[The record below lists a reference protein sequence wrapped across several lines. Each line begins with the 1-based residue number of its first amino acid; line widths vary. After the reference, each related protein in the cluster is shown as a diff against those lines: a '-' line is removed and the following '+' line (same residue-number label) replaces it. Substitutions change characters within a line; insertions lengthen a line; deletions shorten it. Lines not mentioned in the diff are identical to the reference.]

1 MNFRLVKNPRV
12 YLVDIILPI
21 PVNKIFTFYCNNEDI
36 KEIKVGY
43 RVLVPFGKMNTEK
56 IGFVYKINE
65 SRNKKI
71 KNYKKIKSVIDKKP
85 IITKNQIKL
94 LKWVAEYYISNI
106 SKTFNLI
113 IPGYLMNKKIFY
125 NYKPKKKY
133 FIKINDNVNIEEI
146 INKNKYKSQIEI
158 INTYSEIIKIEGKNY
173 EIGIEKIRNANHSK
187 NSLNTLI
194 KNKIFNK
201 YEKKI
206 SRIEK
211 SIIYNKTQNLNKIE
225 FSFFKKI
232 LKLFD
237 QKDAVLFIESNYE
250 RRINVYIHLIEKE
263 IKKGNRILY
272 MVPELFFRSKI
283 IKKIKNIYGEKVGI
297 YDPKKSN
304 NYKIENHN
312 NIINN
317 KYGIIIGIKSSIFLP
332 IRKLSLVIIEDEF
345 DSLYKESIREPRY
358 NARDVSIIYSK
369 INNNKVL
376 LGTSNP
382 SLESYYNS
390 LNNNFG
396 IVKNNS
402 KKNKEII
409 LINSLEKKLK
419 EKIKGNFSDI
429 LIKNIKNNIR
439 KNKQVI
445 IYNHKKNELQN
456 LKNELDNIFPK
467 INKAIIHLD
476 LKTKDFNNIINKILN
491 NEIKI
496 IIGNQIVKRILLLID
511 ISLIGIINAEKM
523 LNIPNF
529 RAMEKTFQFI
539 NQIVNEN
546 DFRDHQLQKIIIQTL
561 DPNIKIYNFLKNNEW
576 EKFFE
581 NELQERKKFNYP
593 PFNKLIKIEF
603 KYKSSKVAER
613 EAKIFSDKVKRII
626 DENNILGPI
635 KSGIDKIQ
643 IFLKISRNYKETRK
657 IKKNI
662 SLIIQDINPKS
673 IISFDIDPYN

>member
-1 MNFRLVKNPRV
+1 MNVKSIKNKII

-21 PVNKIFTFYCNNEDI
+21 PVNKIFTFYCNHEDI
-36 KEIKVGY
+36 KKIEVGY
-43 RVLVPFGKMNTEK
+43 RVIVPFGKMNNEK
-56 IGFVYKINE
+56 IGFVYKINK
-65 SRNKKI
+65 SRNEKR

-85 IITKNQIKL
+85 IITRNQIKL
-94 LKWVAEYYISNI
+94 LKWIAEYYISNI
-106 SKTFNLI
+106 TKTFNLI
-113 IPGYLMNKKIFY
+113 IPGYLMKKKIFE

-146 INKNKYKSQIEI
+146 IKKNKYKSQTEI
-158 INTYSEIIKIEGKNY
+158 INTYSKIIKNEGKNY
-173 EIGIEKIRNANHSK
+173 EIGIEKITNSNHSK

-194 KNKIFNK
+194 KNKILNK
-201 YEKKI
+201 YEKNI

-211 SIIYNKTQNLNKIE
+211 SISYNKSDSLNKIE

-232 LKLFD
+232 LKLFN
-237 QKDAVLFIESNYE
+237 QKDAILFIESNYE

-272 MVPELFFRSKI
+272 MVPELFFRNKI

-304 NYKIENHN
+304 NYKIENYN
-312 NIINN
+312 NIIND
-317 KYGIIIGIKSSIFLP
+317 KYDIIIGIKSSIFLP
-332 IRKLSLVIIEDEF
+332 IRRLSLVIIEDEF
-345 DSLYKESIREPRY
+345 DPLFKESMREPRY

-396 IVKNNS
+396 IVKNKR

-419 EKIKGNFSDI
+419 EKIKGNFSDT
-429 LIKNIKNNIR
+429 LIKTINNNINR
-439 KNKQVI
+439 NKQVI
-445 IYNHKKNELQN
+445 IYNNKKNELQN
-456 LKNELDNIFPK
+456 LKNELDDIFPK
-467 INKAIIHLD
+467 INKGIIHLD
-476 LKTKDFNNIINKILN
+476 LKRKDFNNIINNILN

-496 IIGNQIVKRILLLID
+496 IIGNQIVKRILLLTD

-539 NQIVNEN
+539 NQIINEN
-546 DFRDHQLQKIIIQTL
+546 YFNDYQFRKIIIQTL
-561 DPNIKIYNFLKNNEW
+561 DPNIKIYNFLKNDEW

-603 KYKSSKVAER
+603 KNRSSKIAEI
-613 EAKIFSDKVKRII
+613 EAKSFSNKVKRII

-635 KSGIDKIQ
+635 KSRIDKIEM
-643 IFLKISRNYKETRK
+643 FLKISRNYKETRK

-662 SLIIQDINPKS
+662 SLKNKNIKPKS
-673 IISFDIDPYN
+673 IISFDVDP